1 MHQHPQC
8 LALLGAGMLEEM
20 QELRFQIS
28 KGSRRLSKTGVSIM
42 HMENRQETEVRL
54 KVLPGVMGIQEYF
67 KENRVPKQGCESLV

>member
-1 MHQHPQC
+1 
-8 LALLGAGMLEEM
+8 
-20 QELRFQIS
+20 
-28 KGSRRLSKTGVSIM
+28 M